1 MDLISFVFLVLFF
14 VMISWYLTEPLFG
27 EVGRNNYHSE
37 GSDSELNQRKEI
49 LYMQLKELEL
59 DRRINNITEK
69 DYTIER
75 QNLKKEVSIILNELE
90 KNNGS
95 RNN

>member
-1 MDLISFVFLVLFF
+1 
-14 VMISWYLTEPLFG
+14 
-27 EVGRNNYHSE
+27 
-37 GSDSELNQRKEI
+37 
-49 LYMQLKELEL
+49 
-59 DRRINNITEK
+59 RINNITEK